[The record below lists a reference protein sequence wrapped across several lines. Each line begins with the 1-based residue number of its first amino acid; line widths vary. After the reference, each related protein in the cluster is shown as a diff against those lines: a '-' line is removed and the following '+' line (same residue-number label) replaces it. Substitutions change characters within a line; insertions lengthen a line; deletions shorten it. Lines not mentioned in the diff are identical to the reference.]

1 MAFLE
6 EKVTRA
12 YEIYH
17 TDADFHYADEVS
29 FDVSEL
35 KPQLAAPSSVDN
47 VFDVSQFIGRHI
59 DQAYLGSCTGGRA
72 EDIGIAAHILHG
84 KKVAPR
90 TRFVIV
96 PASKGVL
103 LEAMEKGYVKT
114 LIEAGATFVTPGCA
128 ACLGTH
134 EGMIASGETCIT
146 TTNRNFPGRMGDTKA
161 EIFLGSPA
169 AVAAAALMGEIVDP
183 TLYM

>member
-1 MAFLE
+1 
-6 EKVTRA
+6 
-12 YEIYH
+12 
-17 TDADFHYADEVS
+17 
-29 FDVSEL
+29 
-35 KPQLAAPSSVDN
+35 
-47 VFDVSQFIGRHI
+47 
-59 DQAYLGSCTGGRA
+59 
-72 EDIGIAAHILHG
+72 
-84 KKVAPR
+84 
-90 TRFVIV
+90 V

-103 LEAMEKGYVKT
+103 LESMEKGYVQT
-114 LIEAGATFVTPGCA
+114 LVEAGATFVTPGCA

-134 EGMIASGETCIT
+134 EGMLASGETCIT